1 MPGDLPNLGIEPR
14 SALHVVSLPSEPP
27 GKPVIPSNG
36 AQIRRIKERA
46 KIRTDLNEIE
56 IILLLSF
63 RINENR
69 SFLKKK
75 IWTKQTNHY
84 PNLSRKRRDITD
96 TTEIKNHKILL

>member
-1 MPGDLPNLGIEPR
+1 MEFSRQEYWGGLPFPMPGDLPNLGIEPR

-69 SFLKKK
+69 SFF
-75 IWTKQTNHY
+75 
-84 PNLSRKRRDITD
+84 
-96 TTEIKNHKILL
+96 